1 MGPERE
7 RVGSET
13 VVASLRRVTKRFPG
27 IIALQD
33 VSLELRAGETHI
45 LLGENG
51 AGKSTL
57 VSLLAGMQQPDEG
70 EIFVRSQSV
79 RIESPRRARD
89 LGIGVVYQQLLLVPS
104 LTVLENLMLGGS
116 WWRPLKRTV
125 ALERFKTLS
134 GMLGTQI
141 DPDARLAA
149 LSLGEQQHVEIIRA
163 LWRDETLL
171 LLDEPTS
178 MLTPQGVADLGRMLK
193 GLKERGTALV
203 LITHKL
209 PEAFAF
215 GDRISVLRQGHLAG
229 AIEPSRLTAMSNA
242 ERTDTVLALMF
253 GGETDSPAAKHGD
266 PVADRERTVADRARI
281 VAERERAA
289 GHAAHKAR
297 QVVRTEPPLLT
308 LQEVSTSGSRGEM
321 ALKGVSFQLWVGEVL
336 GIAGVDGNG
345 QKHLAEVIAGQRPA
359 SAGRIEVDGADVTRE
374 QVPDRRRAGLRY
386 VTDERLGEGTVG
398 PFSVATNL
406 VLKEIGAAPLWHHG
420 ITDWDRIH
428 ARAREMIAKHDIRTP
443 SERTPVAK
451 LSGGNIQKVLLARE
465 LDVGARVVVLNKPTY
480 GLDLK
485 NQQLALERIAA
496 AAERGVALIVIS
508 TELGELLELCDRIA
522 VMYQGRLAGIVQNGT
537 ETERRIGLLM
547 TGAAA

>member
-1 MGPERE
+1 VDPDSDV
-7 RVGSET
+7 VGAES
-13 VVASLRRVTKRFPG
+13 VVASLRQVTKRFPG
-27 IIALQD
+27 IVALEH
-33 VSLELRAGETHI
+33 VSLDLRAGETHI

-70 EIFVRSQSV
+70 EIYMRGRPV
-79 RIESPRRARD
+79 RIDSPRRARD

-104 LTVLENLMLGGS
+104 LTVLENLMLGGP
-116 WWRPLKRTV
+116 WWRPLKRAV
-125 ALERFKTLS
+125 ALERFETLS
-134 GMLGTQI
+134 RLLGTKI
-141 DPDARLAA
+141 DPDTRLDA
-149 LSLGEQQHVEIIRA
+149 LSLGEQQYVEIIRA

-178 MLTPQGVADLGRMLK
+178 MLTPQGAADLGRTLS
-193 GLKERGTALV
+193 GLKARGTALV

-215 GDRISVLRQGHLAG
+215 GDRISVLRQGRLAG
-229 AIEPSRLTAMSNA
+229 AIEPTRLAAMSDT

-253 GGETDSPAAKHGD
+253 GADIEPSGTAHGH
-266 PVADRERTVADRARI
+266 PT
-281 VAERERAA
+281 AERERIAAERDRVA
-289 GHAAHKAR
+289 GHATHRAR
-297 QVVRTEPPLLT
+297 HIARTEPPLLA
-308 LQEVSTSGSRGEM
+308 LKEVSTSGSRGET
-321 ALKGVSFQLWVGEVL
+321 ALKSVSLQVWAGEVL

-345 QKHLAEVIAGQRPA
+345 QKQLAEVIAGQRPA
-359 SAGRIEVDGADVTRE
+359 TTGRIEVAGLELTGGR
-374 QVPDRRRAGLRY
+374 VPDRRRAGLRY

-406 VLKEIGAAPLWHHG
+406 VLKEIGRAPFWRHG

-428 ARAREMIAKHDIRTP
+428 AQARELIAKHDIRTP
-443 SERTPVAK
+443 SERTPIAK

-465 LDVGARVVVLNKPTY
+465 LDAAARVVVLNKPTY

-485 NQQLALERIAA
+485 NQQLALERIGVAA
-496 AAERGVALIVIS
+496 ARGLALIVIS
-508 TELGELLELCDRIA
+508 TELDELLEASDRIG
-522 VMYQGRLAGIVQNGT
+522 VMYQGRLAGIVENGI
-537 ETERRIGLLM
+537 EAERRISLLM

>member
-1 MGPERE
+1 VGLESD
-7 RVGSET
+7 RVVPQA

-27 IIALQD
+27 IVALQE
-33 VSLELRAGETHI
+33 VSLDLHAGQTHI

-70 EIFVRSQSV
+70 EIFVRGEPV
-79 RIESPRRARD
+79 RIDSPRRARA

-104 LTVLENLMLGGS
+104 LTVLENLMLGGP
-116 WWRPLKRTV
+116 WWRPLKRAA
-125 ALERFKTLS
+125 ALERFETLTR
-134 GMLGTQI
+134 MLGTRI
-141 DPDARLAA
+141 DPDSRLAA

-163 LWRDETLL
+163 LWREETLL

-193 GLKERGTALV
+193 GLKARGTALV

-215 GDRISVLRQGHLAG
+215 GDRISVLRQGRLAG
-229 AIEPSRLTAMSNA
+229 AIEPTRLAAMSDP
-242 ERTDTVLALMF
+242 ERTDKVLALMF
-253 GGETDSPAAKHGD
+253 GGGTETSGATGPG
-266 PVADRERTVADRARI
+266 ADRERVA
-281 VAERERAA
+281 AERERVA
-289 GHAAHKAR
+289 GHHVHNVR
-297 QVVRTEPPLLT
+297 RIVRTEQPLLS
-308 LQEVSTSGSRGEM
+308 LQDISTSGSRGEM
-321 ALKGVSFQLWVGEVL
+321 TLKGVSFEVWAGEVL
-336 GIAGVDGNG
+336 GVAGVDGNG

-359 SAGRIEVDGADVTRE
+359 SGGRIEVAGADVTRGH
-374 QVPDRRRAGLRY
+374 VPERRRAGLRY

-398 PFSVATNL
+398 PFSVAINL
-406 VLKEIGAAPLWHHG
+406 VLKEIGAAPLWRHG

-428 ARAREMIAKHDIRTP
+428 AQARDAIAKHDIRTP

-465 LDVGARVVVLNKPTY
+465 LDQAARVVILNKPTH

-485 NQQLALERIAA
+485 NQQLALERVGAA
-496 AAERGVALIVIS
+496 AARGLALIVIS
-508 TELGELLELCDRIA
+508 TELDELLEICDRIG
-522 VMYQGRLAGIVQNGT
+522 VMYQGRLAGIVENAIDA
-537 ETERRIGLLM
+537 ERRVGQLM

>member
-1 MGPERE
+1 
-7 RVGSET
+7 VGQNSGLSEADPV

-27 IIALQD
+27 IVALQG
-33 VSLELRAGETHI
+33 VSLDLHAGETHI

-57 VSLLAGMQQPDEG
+57 VSLLAGMQHADGG
-70 EIFVRSQSV
+70 EIFLHGRPV
-79 RIESPRRARD
+79 RIDSPRRARD

-104 LTVLENLMLGGS
+104 LTVLENLMMGGP
-116 WWRPLKRTV
+116 WWRPLKRRV
-125 ALERFKTLS
+125 ALERFEALS
-134 GMLGTQI
+134 GMLGTRI

-178 MLTPQGVADLGRMLK
+178 MLTPQGVADLGRMLS
-193 GLKERGTALV
+193 GLKTRGTALV

-215 GDRISVLRQGHLAG
+215 GDRISVLRQGRLAG
-229 AIEPSRLTAMSNA
+229 AIEPARLAAMSDA

-253 GGETDSPAAKHGD
+253 GGEAEFPAASTT
-266 PVADRERTVADRARI
+266 ERKRAA
-281 VAERERAA
+281 AERERVA
-289 GHAAHKAR
+289 GHAAHRAR
-297 QVVRTEPPLLT
+297 PIVRAETPLLT
-308 LQEVSTSGSRGEM
+308 LKEVSTSGSRGEM
-321 ALKGVSFQLWVGEVL
+321 TLKCVSVQVWAGEVL

-359 SAGRIEVDGADVTRE
+359 SAGRIEVAGAEVTRGR
-374 QVPDRRRAGLRY
+374 VPDRRRAGLRY

-406 VLKEIGAAPLWHHG
+406 VLKEIGAAPLWRHG
-420 ITDWDRIH
+420 ITDWNRIH
-428 ARAREMIAKHDIRTP
+428 AEAREVIAKHDIRTP

-465 LDVGARVVVLNKPTY
+465 LDAAARVVILNKPTY

-485 NQQLALERIAA
+485 NQQLALERIGAA
-496 AAERGVALIVIS
+496 AARGLALVVIS
-508 TELGELLELCDRIA
+508 TELDELLELCDRIG
-522 VMYQGRLAGIVQNGT
+522 VMYQGRLAGVVENGT
-537 ETERRIGLLM
+537 EAERRIGLLM

>member
-1 MGPERE
+1 VGPESE
-7 RVGSET
+7 RVGPQT

-27 IIALQD
+27 IVALQD
-33 VSLELRAGETHI
+33 VSLDLHAGETHI

-70 EIFVRSQSV
+70 EIFVRGEPV
-79 RIESPRRARD
+79 RIDSPRRARD

-104 LTVLENLMLGGS
+104 LTVLENLMLGGP
-116 WWRPLKRTV
+116 WWRPLKRAA
-125 ALERFKTLS
+125 ALERFETLS
-134 GMLGTQI
+134 RLLGTRI

-163 LWRDETLL
+163 LWREETLL

-193 GLKERGTALV
+193 GLKARGTALV

-215 GDRISVLRQGHLAG
+215 GDRISVLRQGRLAG
-229 AIEPSRLTAMSNA
+229 AIEPARLPTMSDP

-253 GGETDSPAAKHGD
+253 GGAAETSGTTGFA
-266 PVADRERTVADRARI
+266 ADRERIA
-281 VAERERAA
+281 AERERVA
-289 GHAAHKAR
+289 GHHAHSAR
-297 QVVRTEPPLLT
+297 PIVRTVPPLLA
-308 LQEVSTSGSRGEM
+308 LHDISTSGSRGEM
-321 ALKGVSFQLWVGEVL
+321 TLKGVSFEVWAGEVL
-336 GIAGVDGNG
+336 GVAGVDGNG

-359 SAGRIEVDGADVTRE
+359 SGGHIEVAGADVTSGH
-374 QVPDRRRAGLRY
+374 VPERRHAGLRY

-406 VLKEIGAAPLWHHG
+406 VLKEIGAAPLWRHG

-428 ARAREMIAKHDIRTP
+428 AQARDVIAKHDIRTP

-465 LDVGARVVVLNKPTY
+465 LDQAARVVILNKPTY

-485 NQQLALERIAA
+485 NQQLALERIGAA
-496 AAERGVALIVIS
+496 AARGLALIVIS
-508 TELGELLELCDRIA
+508 TELDELLEICDRIG
-522 VMYQGRLAGIVQNGT
+522 VMYQGRLAGIVENAVDA
-537 ETERRIGLLM
+537 ERRIGQLM